1 MKRRRIWIPL
11 VFVLVCAV
19 VSLTYWAM
27 FRRGTISTDDA
38 QVTGDPVSVSST
50 VPGRITR
57 LESDE
62 GDSVEAGGKVAEV
75 QNGDARIDVLAPS
88 SGVIA
93 RRWVVTGDIVEPGQA
108 IFTVYDL
115 GNLWITAN
123 FEETKLPSLR
133 VGEPVEIRVDAYKNR
148 RLSGRVRTVGVATAS
163 EFSLFPAQNASG
175 NYTKVSQR
183 VPVRIG
189 LDAIPVRLI
198 PGMSVEVKIRIG
210 SK

>member
-1 MKRRRIWIPL
+1 
-11 VFVLVCAV
+11 
-19 VSLTYWAM
+19 M

-50 VPGRITR
+50 VPGRITH
-57 LESDE
+57 LENDE